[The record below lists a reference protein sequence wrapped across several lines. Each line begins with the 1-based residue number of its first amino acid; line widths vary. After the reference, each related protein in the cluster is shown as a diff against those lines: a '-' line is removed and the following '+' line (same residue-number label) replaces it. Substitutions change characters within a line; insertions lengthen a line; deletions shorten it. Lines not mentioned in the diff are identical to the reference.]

1 MKPPS
6 SHNKCPITKQILEKL
21 LDDLGKLSGSMS
33 MDLRDEQMAKQID
46 ELISYF
52 LIHAQIQLICLNN
65 LSEYKKETSTRK

>member
-1 MKPPS
+1 MKQPS
-6 SHNKCPITKQILEKL
+6 SQNKCPITKQILDKL
-21 LDDLGKLSGSMS
+21 LDDLGKLSVIMS